1 MSFRAPSMYVLM
13 SSVESLILYLAGS
26 ASTLSIAYAFLT
38 ALSVYN
44 CCAAYATVLVTD
56 FIKVCEDDL
65 GALFLVEISI
75 NYILYIGHFGLGQ

>member
-1 MSFRAPSMYVLM
+1 MSISFVD
-13 SSVESLILYLAGS
+13 SLILYFASS

-44 CCAAYATVLVTD
+44 CCAANTTVLVTD
-56 FIKVCEDDL
+56 FIEFCEDDL